1 VASGTDNGEMLGT
14 KEILATHFGD
24 RAQSYLRFSASF
36 PARSFRMAA
45 ATSSSQGSFS
55 FLAGSYGGRGN
66 PHVELLQ
73 RLPGGATKAESILL
87 CRVDERL
94 CG

>member
-1 VASGTDNGEMLGT
+1 MDSGADNGEMLGT
-14 KEILATHFGD
+14 KEISATHFGD
-24 RAQSYLRFSASF
+24 RVHSCLRFFSF
-36 PARSFRMAA
+36 FPGAEFPDGA
-45 ATSSSQGSFS
+45 ATSSYQRSFS